1 MVLLKSIGTQ
11 KRGTVDTR
19 GTFRY
24 EISEQPTK
32 LKISKKRGKD
42 LKKYSQ
48 RRKSSTKVKWKQSLK
63 SGKVYFAQWQQ
74 NAP

>member
-1 MVLLKSIGTQ
+1 M
-11 KRGTVDTR
+11 VDTR
-19 GTFRY
+19 GTFLY

-42 LKKYSQ
+42 LKKNSEK
-48 RRKSSTKVKWKQSLK
+48 RKSSAKVKWKQSLK
-63 SGKVYFAQWQQ
+63 SGEVYFDQIQQ